1 MSSYGD
7 NVYAKDVMASQKV
20 KTTKVDAS
28 GEVKCGSFTGPSQD
42 TVPLEGQGAVGDIVF
57 VVGHATAT
65 TNGVYIKTAS
75 GWSQCAQMNGSGA

>member
-28 GEVKCGSFTGPSQD
+28 GEVKCGSFTGPSQG
-42 TVPLEGQGAVGDIVF
+42 TVPTADDGAVNDIVF
-57 VVGHATAT
+57 VTSSTGSEK
-65 TNGVYIKTAS
+65 GVYVKTAANA
-75 GWSQCAQMNGSGA
+75 WTQIAEMNA